1 MVNPPIYCRAAAYE
15 LFAAQLPSLDDTESL
30 VLAATAVSMHALD
43 DVQSADVLARLDA
56 LAARVERRLQSGQ
69 PQAIHA
75 HLHQVLFDEEGF
87 RGNTHDYYSPLN
99 SYLPAVLQSKKGIP
113 ISLAL
118 IYKAVAERLGLP
130 VEGVNAPGH
139 FLVRVRAG
147 RDEMIVDPF
156 RCGQVLSTAEAASRV
171 AQVSGVASSFSTLL
185 PAASHR
191 QWLGRIL
198 RNLRCIFANA
208 GCRNDLAAVDEL
220 CELFHHEHR

>member
-147 RDEMIVDPF
+147 RD
-156 RCGQVLSTAEAASRV
+156 
-171 AQVSGVASSFSTLL
+171 VSGVASSFSTLL